1 MHRVAVLAVPAVKPF
16 DLSMPSTLLGAAELG
31 GRPGYEVTVCTAMP
45 GTVAASGGI
54 EVVIRHG
61 LQMVAAADTVIV
73 PSTASRHDAEPAAL
87 DALREAAAAGKRVA
101 SICSGAFVLAQ
112 AGLLDGRVATTH
124 WALAEELQ
132 RAFPAVRVDADRLF
146 AEDGRILTGAGSAAG
161 IDLCLH
167 LISSDYG
174 AAVASTAAR
183 AAVVTPVRHGGQ
195 AQFVQTPLPA
205 ETDSS
210 LDAARIWALQHLD
223 RPISAR
229 PGRSGQG
236 QCADPD
242 PPLHSRDWCDP
253 VPMAAPAAAAAGPRA
268 AGDHRS
274 HHRPCGPAQWSRLR
288 RVAPPAPESPDRHDP
303 GSLPRRLHPAP
314 EREDRSVTA
323 RLGPDV
329 AFHRWLS
336 RPQVSPGIDRSL
348 NRSARTRPRR

>member
-61 LQMVAAADTVIV
+61 LQAVAAADTVIV

-87 DALREAAAAGKRVA
+87 NALREAAAAGKRVA

-146 AEDGRILTGAGSAAG
+146 AEDGRIVTGAGSAAG

-174 AAVASTAAR
+174 AAVANTAAR

-210 LDAARIWALQHLD
+210 LDAARIWALRHLDQPISLQVRTLTRRFTAETGVTPFQWLLQQRLLRARELLETTDLTVDHVARRSGLGSGESLRQHLN
-223 RPISAR
+223 RQI
-229 PGRSGQG
+229 G
-236 QCADPD
+236 
-242 PPLHSRDWCDP
+242 
-253 VPMAAPAAAAAGPRA
+253 MTPA
-268 AGDHRS
+268 
-274 HHRPCGPAQWSRLR
+274 
-288 RVAPPAPESPDRHDP
+288 
-303 GSLPRRLHPAP
+303 
-314 EREDRSVTA
+314 TY
-323 RLGPDV
+323 
-329 AFHRWLS
+329 
-336 RPQVSPGIDRSL
+336 
-348 NRSARTRPRR
+348 RSAFTRRPSVKTGQ

>member
-16 DLSMPSTLLGAAELG
+16 DLSMPSTLLGAAELK
-31 GRPGYEVTVCTAMP
+31 GRPGYEVTVCTAAP
-45 GTVAASGGI
+45 GTVSASGGI

-61 LQMVAAADTVIV
+61 LEAVAAADTVIV
-73 PSTASRHDAEPAAL
+73 PSTARRHDAEPAVL
-87 DALREAAAAGKRVA
+87 DVLREAADAGKRIA

-146 AEDGRILTGAGSAAG
+146 ADDGPIITGAGSAAG

-167 LISSDYG
+167 LIGCDYG
-174 AAVASTAAR
+174 AAVANTAAR

-223 RPISAR
+223 QPISLHDLAGQAKISVRTLTRRFTSETGATPFQWLLQQRLLRAR
-229 PGRSGQG
+229 ELLETTDLTVDLVASRSGLGSGESLRQH
-236 QCADPD
+236 
-242 PPLHSRDWCDP
+242 LSRQ
-253 VPMAAPAAAAAGPRA
+253 VGMTPAAYRGAFT
-268 AGDHRS
+268 
-274 HHRPCGPAQWSRLR
+274 HRPRGN
-288 RVAPPAPESPDRHDP
+288 
-303 GSLPRRLHPAP
+303 
-314 EREDRSVTA
+314 TA
-323 RLGPDV
+323 R
-329 AFHRWLS
+329 
-336 RPQVSPGIDRSL
+336 
-348 NRSARTRPRR
+348 